1 MIKHF
6 RIKNNFLLS
15 GLFFL
20 VTLFSVGSSLV
31 SCSDSEKIVTQTEE
45 KIVYVDGNWMVVAS
59 KEVTVMTGESV
70 TLNVSVGGEEEL
82 KPEYT
87 CTSKDANIA
96 TVAVSED
103 NNSIIITGVAD
114 GSTAISI
121 ECPTNTKPLVAT
133 IPVTVK
139 QNAIRI
145 LAIGNSFSQDAVEQ
159 YLHELAEAEGISTII
174 GNMFIGGCSL
184 ERHVKN
190 ARENAPAYAYRKI
203 GTDGKKREKGKMSL
217 EMVLADED
225 WDYVSLQQASTFS
238 GMYETYEASLPELIE
253 YVKARL
259 PKKTKLMLHQTWAYA
274 STSNHGGFKNYNR
287 DQLTMYHAIVDAVKK
302 AGKAYKIKMIIP
314 TGTAIQN
321 ARTSFIG
328 DHMNRD
334 GHHLDVKVGRYTA
347 ACTWF
352 ERIFKRNVIGNPY
365 APESLDEA
373 RKAVA
378 QKAAHAAVKHPYK
391 VTDLSE
397 RR

>member
-1 MIKHF
+1 MIVMKRY
-6 RIKNNFLLS
+6 RIVAICMFILL
-15 GLFFL
+15 LL
-20 VTLFSVGSSLV
+20 
-31 SCSDSEKIVTQTEE
+31 TEG
-45 KIVYVDGNWMVVAS
+45 VYGQQKVV
-59 KEVTVMTGESV
+59 K
-70 TLNVSVGGEEEL
+70 
-82 KPEYT
+82 
-87 CTSKDANIA
+87 
-96 TVAVSED
+96 
-103 NNSIIITGVAD
+103 
-114 GSTAISI
+114 
-121 ECPTNTKPLVAT
+121 
-133 IPVTVK
+133 
-139 QNAIRI
+139 I

-365 APESLDEA
+365 GPESLDEA

>member
-1 MIKHF
+1 MKQY
-6 RIKNNFLLS
+6 
-15 GLFFL
+15 
-20 VTLFSVGSSLV
+20 
-31 SCSDSEKIVTQTEE
+31 KIVV
-45 KIVYVDGNWMVVAS
+45 ICMCILLLLAGGVYAQQ
-59 KEVTVMTGESV
+59 KTV
-70 TLNVSVGGEEEL
+70 
-82 KPEYT
+82 
-87 CTSKDANIA
+87 
-96 TVAVSED
+96 
-103 NNSIIITGVAD
+103 
-114 GSTAISI
+114 
-121 ECPTNTKPLVAT
+121 
-133 IPVTVK
+133 
-139 QNAIRI
+139 RI

-190 ARENAPAYAYRKI
+190 ARDNAPAYAYRKI

-274 STSNHGGFKNYNR
+274 STSKHSGFKNYNCN
-287 DQLTMYHAIVDAVKK
+287 QLTMYQAIADAVKK
-302 AGKAYKIKMIIP
+302 AAKANKIKIVIP
-314 TGTAIQN
+314 SGTAIQN

-328 DHMNRD
+328 DHLNRD
-334 GHHLDVKVGRYTA
+334 GYHLDVKIGRYTA

-352 ERIFKRNVIGNPY
+352 ERIFKHNVVGNPY
-365 APESLDEA
+365 APEGLDEV

-391 VTDLSE
+391 VTELSITN
-397 RR
+397 